1 MTNFFENTFNT
12 LNQQDNLI
20 VIMVVYLT
28 LAVITITLRI
38 VAHVHFSGS
47 IMAFQLD
54 TRKEIKNKSDVSNLK
69 NGLLR
74 KAVEEYIRTAENAVT
89 AVPTRQIVERAVA
102 KKNLL
107 GWRYNN
113 AIPFIESMEIGL
125 LLVGLVLTIAFTQ
138 NAFVFGSLTAIV
150 FLLTRLCTAF
160 FNAKGAKAQLTD
172 DIHLYIE
179 REIGRFF
186 ASDTSGTILRLKND
200 LTDAISKQS
209 ATYKETMENI
219 GHIMATALD
228 KVSDSMTEATNSIG
242 PSVAAAMDE
251 KLINMND
258 TLTDTLKNWEKALAE
273 ATSLH
278 TSMNQSSE
286 RLSHASEKLQ
296 SSSELLSTHMQGHS
310 NALSN
315 QLVTLVNAI
324 DGIKESVNHF
334 STQQEALTEQA
345 KYIERNQQT
354 LDTTLQT
361 YEDSLRGLTQSL
373 GDGLGTFINLHAQ
386 TSAQAINDTVKAN
399 IEKIMNII
407 STEVSHLRIG
417 DDT

>member
-1 MTNFFENTFNT
+1 
-12 LNQQDNLI
+12 
-20 VIMVVYLT
+20 
-28 LAVITITLRI
+28 
-38 VAHVHFSGS
+38 
-47 IMAFQLD
+47 
-54 TRKEIKNKSDVSNLK
+54 
-69 NGLLR
+69 
-74 KAVEEYIRTAENAVT
+74 
-89 AVPTRQIVERAVA
+89 
-102 KKNLL
+102 
-107 GWRYNN
+107 
-113 AIPFIESMEIGL
+113 
-125 LLVGLVLTIAFTQ
+125 
-138 NAFVFGSLTAIV
+138 
-150 FLLTRLCTAF
+150 
-160 FNAKGAKAQLTD
+160 
-172 DIHLYIE
+172 
-179 REIGRFF
+179 
-186 ASDTSGTILRLKND
+186 
-200 LTDAISKQS
+200 
-209 ATYKETMENI
+209 
-219 GHIMATALD
+219 MATALD